1 MGVGVGGEG
10 VAIGMGVVAGGLLDA
25 GDGVVDGLGHV
36 VDVLG
41 GQTTHVDAAAGHQV
55 DVLLFDHVLHL
66 LGCERKGRESSLP
79 VPEASMPLRSLKR
92 STDTKHITMSQGT
105 CLL

>member
-1 MGVGVGGEG
+1 MWWSKSGGGTLGKVGKV
-10 VAIGMGVVAGGLLDA
+10 GVVAGGLLDA

-66 LGCERKGRESSLP
+66 LGCGRKGREGNP
-79 VPEASMPLRSLKR
+79 
-92 STDTKHITMSQGT
+92 
-105 CLL
+105 